1 MIYSPPYLPYG
12 GGQEMKIGRFL
23 TADGRIVC
31 GAPLPDNSHKI
42 VEIEGEIFGRY
53 KLTDRIVEISK
64 ILPPVE
70 PPNILALGMNYRRH
84 ADELGA
90 GYPEFPILF
99 IKSNTSIAGPG
110 DTILLPKAG
119 PMEVDYEAELAV
131 VIGSKAKN
139 VAREEALQY
148 VLGYTCAN
156 DVSARDWQFR
166 KQNKQ
171 WSRGKSFDTFCPI
184 GPFIVTRDEI
194 HDHRNLQIS
203 ALLNGGV
210 VQDSFTSDMIFDI
223 GQIVSDLSRSMTL
236 LPGTVILTGTPEGVG
251 FTRKPPIFLR
261 PGDIITVSI
270 EGIGELTNIVRLE
283 E

>member
-1 MIYSPPYLPYG
+1 
-12 GGQEMKIGRFL
+12 MKIGRFL

-166 KQNKQ
+166 KQNRQ

-194 HDHRNLQIS
+194 HDPRDLQIS
-203 ALLNGGV
+203 ALLNGGI